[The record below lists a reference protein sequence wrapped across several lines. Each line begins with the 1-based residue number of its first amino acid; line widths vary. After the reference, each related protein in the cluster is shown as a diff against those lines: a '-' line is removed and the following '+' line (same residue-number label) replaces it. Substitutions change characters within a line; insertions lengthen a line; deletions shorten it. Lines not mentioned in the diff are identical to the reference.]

1 MSETMAVHAH
11 RRDVVRNEATAAA
24 ALYGVHVTDLLERNR
39 SRILV
44 RARTELYRRLRA
56 LGWSLPVIGL
66 HVGRHHTSVLH
77 ALRAA

>member
-11 RRDVVRNEATAAA
+11 RRDVVRREATSVAT
-24 ALYGVHVTDLLERNR
+24 LYSVHVTDLLERNR

-44 RARTELYRRLRA
+44 RARTELYFRLRA

-66 HVGRHHTSVLH
+66 HVGRHHTSILH
-77 ALRAA
+77 APRDS